1 MDKRRY
7 RSWALMLMF
16 MACVLSGC
24 AAEGGGEMQM
34 RQTGE
39 MNQIQERKV
48 GFAEIQEPGELQS
61 GTVIS
66 DNESEAFLEME
77 TISAIVTEERTFM
90 ESGDFVKVSEMD
102 YESFQDRMNDEEWEG
117 FLQYLPV
124 LKENVAFHYSDA
136 GDCMY
141 FDKDGEPVSAGG
153 HGSLICY
160 TSREVTDMARY
171 VKRFEEDG
179 IEECLIREVRVF
191 DLDGDGVQ
199 ELILEFVPGP
209 IFLILHRE
217 KEDFYGWEQVYRGF
231 EALQTNGVYIG
242 SGGAGA
248 NSWMSIRFEDG
259 NWLEQVL
266 AEEDWGAYYLHGEAV
281 EEDAFL
287 KQVDEYWTGDVP
299 GYRPIRAAK
308 HL

>member
-7 RSWALMLMF
+7 RLWALMLMF

-61 GTVIS
+61 GTLIS

-102 YESFQDRMNDEEWEG
+102 YDSFQDRMNDEEWEG

-217 KEDFYGWEQVYRGF
+217 KEDFYGWEMEVHRHHKRHMQ
-231 EALQTNGVYIG
+231 
-242 SGGAGA
+242 GAHA
-248 NSWMSIRFEDG
+248 FS
-259 NWLEQVL
+259 L
-266 AEEDWGAYYLHGEAV
+266 A
-281 EEDAFL
+281 
-287 KQVDEYWTGDVP
+287 
-299 GYRPIRAAK
+299 
-308 HL
+308 